1 MSATIILTPARAAEE
16 VCHPEQMQIWVHE
29 IVCSLGMAGLL
40 RDPLTYDEVLEAHA
54 LVESELRTIIEMA
67 FDHPEA
73 RTIKRL

>member
-16 VCHPEQMQIWVHE
+16 VCHDEQMTIWSSE
-29 IVCSLGMAGLL
+29 IVGMLSMYGWL
-40 RDPLTYDEVLEAHA
+40 RDDLTYQDG
-54 LVESELRTIIEMA
+54 VEMDGAVRRELRSIIEAA